1 MTGTLNL
8 ATAYALWAQTVQL
21 LRAPVEG
28 PPENSCQMSRVFF
41 DLLAAARDSNGCL
54 QKRTIAKCVRQY
66 TSGIL
71 GHCEEFDPVLVH
83 RAKTQEKDFV
93 DKMGVVRCREERC
106 RVSRTRW
113 VMVKQGVG

>member
-41 DLLAAARDSNGCL
+41 DLLAAARDSNGSL

-66 TSGIL
+66 TCGTL
-71 GHCEEFDPVLVH
+71 GVVGHCEEFDPVLVH
-83 RAKTQEKDFV
+83 RATMEEKDFV
-93 DKMGVVRCREERC
+93 DKMGVY
-106 RVSRTRW
+106 
-113 VMVKQGVG
+113 